1 MSANFFKLFVFVFL
15 LSNTIDVFS
24 QDNSKIYD
32 VNDLSIYQLT
42 SKWKTQENKTITF
55 QDLEKNTLVMVMMFT
70 SCKLSCPRLVSDIRA
85 IEEEVSETV
94 KKNIKYILISIDPE
108 TDTPKVLKDFA
119 IQNDLVGNQ
128 WLLLHG
134 QEKDIREFANVV
146 AVSYKEISPINFSHS
161 NIISV
166 FDKKGELKY
175 QQEGFGNK
183 NTEIVKQ
190 IIRL

>member
-94 KKNIKYILISIDPE
+94 KKNIKYILISIDSE